1 MAESNEE
8 RWLLL
13 IHQLPP
19 KPHYFRVKIWRRLQR
34 LGAVAIKNSVYVL
47 PKNDQ
52 TQEDFQWVVR
62 EIIEGGKPLCAGAFC
77 RWALRRSNRS
87 FVQAARLNT
96 VNYRGGSCLAE
107 IPLPD
112 GQLEDDR
119 RTQSEVDL
127 ARPKRRLA
135 EVVAIDFW
143 CPWPQRRRKDSSQ
156 ELKHV

>member
-19 KPHYFRVKIWRRLQR
+19 KPHYFRVKVWRRLQR

-62 EIIEGGKPLCAGAFC
+62 EIIEGGGEASLCEA
-77 RWALRRSNRS
+77 R
-87 FVQAARLNT
+87 FVDGLSDDQIEGLFQADER
-96 VNYRGGSCLAE
+96 C
-107 IPLPD
+107 
-112 GQLEDDR
+112 
-119 RTQSEVDL
+119 
-127 ARPKRRLA
+127 
-135 EVVAIDFW
+135 
-143 CPWPQRRRKDSSQ
+143 
-156 ELKHV
+156 

>member
-52 TQEDFQWVVR
+52 TQEDFQWVLR
-62 EIIEGGKPLCAGAFC
+62 EITEVAEEA
-77 RWALRRSNRS
+77 RRL
-87 FVQAARLNT
+87 VEL
-96 VNYRGGSCLAE
+96 
-107 IPLPD
+107 PLPEGPIED
-112 GQLEDDR
+112 GR
-119 RTQSEVDL
+119 RTQSEIDL
-127 ARPKRRLA
+127 ARLKRRLA
-135 EVVAIDFW
+135 EVVAIDFFGA
-143 CPWPQRRRKDSSQ
+143 PGR
-156 ELKHV
+156 ETVEAIIL